1 MFKDVQV
8 IKNPG
13 ALFNIGGCLHYVK
26 DSFHLIKIWCN
37 VQNWKFKVKISTEFN
52 WLNSTDLNKKI
63 PNLKRVK
70 YVKSVKTSFSSVD
83 TNLIQLDTDDVL
95 ATNTNATYADND
107 DDIIFEV
114 TNNVVILITSC
125 V

>member
-1 MFKDVQV
+1 M
-8 IKNPG
+8 
-13 ALFNIGGCLHYVK
+13 
-26 DSFHLIKIWCN
+26 
-37 VQNWKFKVKISTEFN
+37 
-52 WLNSTDLNKKI
+52 NSTDLNKKI
-63 PNLKRVK
+63 PNLKRAK
-70 YVKSVKTSFSSVD
+70 YIKSVKLIFTSSVD

>member
-1 MFKDVQV
+1 M
-8 IKNPG
+8 
-13 ALFNIGGCLHYVK
+13 
-26 DSFHLIKIWCN
+26 
-37 VQNWKFKVKISTEFN
+37 
-52 WLNSTDLNKKI
+52 
-63 PNLKRVK
+63 K

-114 TNNVVILITSC
+114 TSNVAILITSFL
-125 V
+125 

>member
-1 MFKDVQV
+1 MIKDVHV
-8 IKNPG
+8 IKPTG
-13 ALFNIGGCLHYVK
+13 GPFYIGGCLHYVK

-52 WLNSTDLNKKI
+52 WLNSTDLNKKK

-114 TNNVVILITSC
+114 TSNVVILIL
-125 V
+125 